1 MLGSKKNVSFGFE
14 GKIQLCVYYGSH
26 ILLSIPFPSV
36 YIIGSNIC
44 KLASSS
50 DKYPG
55 TYGGYGGNIG
65 DRTEIGHFGYIKSR
79 IFILTLNMEVQKFRK
94 FSANPSESIFKVN
107 DSH

>member
-1 MLGSKKNVSFGFE
+1 MYLSDLKEKFNYAFIMDPTYYF
-14 GKIQLCVYYGSH
+14 LFLFPVY
-26 ILLSIPFPSV
+26 ILLGQIYVNLPRV
-36 YIIGSNIC
+36 RIN
-44 KLASSS
+44 
-50 DKYPG
+50 
-55 TYGGYGGNIG
+55 TYRGYGGNIG